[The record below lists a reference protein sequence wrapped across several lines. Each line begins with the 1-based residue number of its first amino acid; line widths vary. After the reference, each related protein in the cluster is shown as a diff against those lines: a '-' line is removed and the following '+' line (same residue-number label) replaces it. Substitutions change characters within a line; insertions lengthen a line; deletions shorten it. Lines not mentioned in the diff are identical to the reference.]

1 MCFMNSR
8 PLKHF
13 KTLKYVNFSLR
24 KSSSFLINDNKY
36 SFLKTLGLNEVNA
49 GVYDGKWSANGNVS
63 ITLVF

>member
-1 MCFMNSR
+1 MYFMNYR

-13 KTLKYVNFSLR
+13 KTLKYINFSFR

-36 SFLKTLGLNEVNA
+36 SFLKTLGLNEENA
-49 GVYDGKWSANGNVS
+49 GVYDGKWNANGNVS